1 MHQQLLLLL
10 NRLLFHNYRDLVKLS
25 QEEMIFQI
33 GKIVT
38 HLYVIYPSITF
49 SFINCYRTVK
59 EIISTFPLNIQF
71 ITFFLFYIF
80 YAKFCWICVLQFF
93 FVNHFNNY
101 STTISTQKLSLE
113 QFGTWSNINTN
124 LKFITY
130 ELINSN
136 IKTDVCASVNI
147 KKASF

>member
-1 MHQQLLLLL
+1 MHQHLLLLL
-10 NRLLFHNYRDLVKLS
+10 NQLLFNNYRDLVKLS

-33 GKIVT
+33 RKIVT
-38 HLYVIYPSITF
+38 QIYVIHLSITF
-49 SFINCYRTVK
+49 SFINCYQTVK
-59 EIISTFPLNIQF
+59 EISTFPLNIQF
-71 ITFFLFYIF
+71 ITFFLFYTF
-80 YAKFCWICVLQFF
+80 YPKFCWICVLQFF

-101 STTISTQKLSLE
+101 STTISTRKLSLE

-136 IKTDVCASVNI
+136 IKIDVCASVNI